1 MLNTELQLFIV
12 AIFFLATL
20 LAGWYPA
27 QHLSNF
33 NPIEA
38 IRNKIQSNY
47 GNGLTLRRGL
57 IVVQFTITQIL
68 IICTLIM
75 ASQIRYFQNQDLG
88 FEKEAVVQVPIQNE
102 SMPILNVF
110 KSSLLNKT
118 TIQNVSFSNT
128 GTTSNSV
135 WGGNYIMIE
144 DSIRHEN
151 SGQVKF
157 IDENFIDTYG
167 LSLLAGTNIQPS
179 DTVNAYIVNQSFAKE
194 VGYGDNPSG
203 LIGKTTSMWGTEAPI
218 VGVIKDFNTQ
228 SLHEGL
234 SPVLLAPRKSFFLS
248 AIKINASR
256 TKEAL
261 GEIERA
267 FNTAFPDLVFEY
279 SFLDESIANMYEDEQ
294 RTAKIMNAFTLIAII
309 IGSLGL
315 FGLVSY
321 MSTTR
326 TKEIG
331 VRKVLGAS
339 LLDILK
345 LFGTELALLTGIS
358 FLIAAP
364 ISWYLMKSWLEDF
377 AYKIELG
384 IEIFLLALS
393 GILLIS
399 VLTIGYKSLKAAL
412 ANPIESLKS
421 E

>member
-1 MLNTELQLFIV
+1 
-12 AIFFLATL
+12 
-20 LAGWYPA
+20 
-27 QHLSNF
+27 
-33 NPIEA
+33 
-38 IRNKIQSNY
+38 
-47 GNGLTLRRGL
+47 
-57 IVVQFTITQIL
+57 VQFTITQIL

-102 SMPILNVF
+102 NMPILNVF

-128 GTTSNSV
+128 GTTNNSV

-167 LSLLAGTNIQPS
+167 LTLLAGTNIQPS
-179 DTVNAYIVNQSFAKE
+179 DTLNAYIVNQSFAKE
-194 VGYGDNPSG
+194 VGYGDNLSG
-203 LIGKTTSMWGTEAPI
+203 LIGKTASMWGTEAPI
-218 VGVIKDFNTQ
+218 VGVVKDFNTQ

-234 SPVLLAPRKSFFLS
+234 APVLLAPRKSFFLS
-248 AIKINASR
+248 AVKINTSR

-261 GEIERA
+261 GDIERA

-279 SFLDESIANMYEDEQ
+279 SFLDESIESMYEDEQ
-294 RTAKIMNAFTLIAII
+294 RTAKIMNAFTFIAII

-331 VRKVLGAS
+331 VRKVLGAN

-358 FLIAAP
+358 FVIAAP
-364 ISWYLMKSWLEDF
+364 ISWYLMRNWLEEF

-384 IEIFLLALS
+384 IGIFLLALS

-399 VLTIGYKSLKAAL
+399 VLTIGYKSLRAAL
-412 ANPIESLKS
+412 SNPIESLKS